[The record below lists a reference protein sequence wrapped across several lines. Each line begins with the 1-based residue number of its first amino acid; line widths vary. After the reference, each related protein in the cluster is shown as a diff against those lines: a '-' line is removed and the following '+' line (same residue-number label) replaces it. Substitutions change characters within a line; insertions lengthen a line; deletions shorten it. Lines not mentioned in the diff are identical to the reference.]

1 MTCTRSGQFDRDIVR
16 LARGE
21 TLPPGTAGQVEAHLD
36 GCARCAAWFAR
47 QRELSDALRGLARD
61 VAFEVPPEALRG
73 RVLAAFAAAYPSAT
87 KPRSYPLAWLA
98 AAAALVVMTAAGIWV
113 SLEYQRTRSTATET
127 VVSAEPARTLDGFVT
142 LPVAVGLPR
151 LESGYIVRVELPVA
165 ALPALGVDVLPASTR
180 NAVQADV
187 LVGQDG
193 QPRAIRLVP
202 NEQNSRSRP

>member
-1 MTCTRSGQFDRDIVR
+1 MTCTRSGQFDRDIVK

-21 TLPPGTAGQVEAHLD
+21 TLPPGTAAQVETHLEA
-36 GCARCAAWFAR
+36 CERCAARFAR
-47 QRELSDALRGLARD
+47 QHELSDALRALARD
-61 VAFEVPPEALRG
+61 AAAEGAPDALRG
-73 RVLAAFAAAYPSAT
+73 RVLEAFAAAHHPAT
-87 KPRSYPLAWLA
+87 KPRSYPFAWLA
-98 AAAALVVMTAAGIWV
+98 AAAALVLVTAAGIWA
-113 SLEYQRTRSTATET
+113 SLEYQRARAVAAANTE
-127 VVSAEPARTLDGFVT
+127 AQPARTLEGFVA

-193 QPRAIRLVP
+193 QPRAIRLVAL
-202 NEQNSRSRP
+202 EQNSRSRP